1 MPYFNFEDKKIFYKE
16 SGCGEPLFLL
26 HGDTASGR
34 MFEPLLPLYREHF
47 RVILI
52 DFLGNGRSDRLD
64 VFPEDLWIRQA
75 GQVIALIE
83 HLNIRKA
90 NLLGASG
97 GAWVAVN
104 AALERP
110 DLIRKVIADSFDGRT
125 LDTDFAKNLFEER
138 EAAKQDA
145 FARQFYE
152 WCQGE
157 DWETVVDLNT
167 EALLRCAKSKRPLFI
182 TDLREL
188 SVPILFTGSK
198 GDTMCRK
205 NMLQEYTKMKNL
217 VPNGSIFMFPEGEH
231 PAMVSNAEKFAKLVL
246 NFMR

>member
-16 SGCGEPLFLL
+16 TGCGEPLFLL

-34 MFEPLLPLYREHF
+34 MFEPLLPLYRKHF

-64 VFPEDLWIRQA
+64 MFPEDLWIRQA
-75 GQVIALIE
+75 GQVTALIE
-83 HLNIRKA
+83 HLNIRNA
-90 NLLGASG
+90 NLLGTSG

-125 LDTDFAKNLFEER
+125 LDTDFAKNLLEER

-157 DWETVVDLNT
+157 DWESVVDLNT
-167 EALLRCAKSKRPLFI
+167 EALLQCAKRKLPLFV

-188 SVPILFTGSK
+188 RVPILFTGSEK
-198 GDTMCRK
+198 DTMCRK
-205 NMLQEYTKMKNL
+205 NMLQEYIKMKNL
-217 VPNGSIFMFPEGEH
+217 VPDGSIFMFPEGEH

>member
-16 SGCGEPLFLL
+16 TGCGEPLFLL

-83 HLNIRKA
+83 HLNIRNA
-90 NLLGASG
+90 NLLGTSG

-110 DLIRKVIADSFDGRT
+110 NLIRKVIADSFDGRT
-125 LDTDFAKNLFEER
+125 LDTDFAKNLLEER
-138 EAAKQDA
+138 ETAKQDA
-145 FARQFYE
+145 FARQFYA

-157 DWETVVDLNT
+157 DWESVVDLNT
-167 EALLRCAKSKRPLFI
+167 EALLQCAKRKLPLFV

-188 SVPILFTGSK
+188 RVPILFTGSEK
-198 GDTMCRK
+198 DTMCRK
-205 NMLQEYTKMKNL
+205 NMLQEYIKMKNL
-217 VPNGSIFMFPEGEH
+217 VPDGSIFMFPEGEH